1 MKLKFNRRNLKWL
14 LIIFLVILSF
24 SIPAFSWM
32 KKTNHDRA
40 MRQKSI
46 ISPLIMIPG
55 SSATVNRFDPLVDIL
70 NKNNPHP
77 HSLLKVN
84 VGTDDK
90 LHLSGSI
97 SRGDTEPIIVIGFQN
112 NHDGYSNIKKQANWL
127 DEAFYQI
134 SQTYK
139 FNNFKAFG
147 HSNGGLVWTYWL
159 EHYYSEYKD
168 EIKIKKLMTLASPF
182 NFSENNINRRT
193 QMLNEFIKYRS
204 HLPKKLIVYSLLGGE
219 NYDSDGIV
227 PESSVHA
234 AKYVFQ
240 KQVKSFTEMTITGME
255 ANHSD
260 LPQNK
265 QVVEIIKQYLLNKN
279 QQEGPLK
286 KRNQQKKSK
295 TEKVKKDE

>member
-1 MKLKFNRRNLKWL
+1 
-14 LIIFLVILSF
+14 
-24 SIPAFSWM
+24 
-32 KKTNHDRA
+32 
-40 MRQKSI
+40 
-46 ISPLIMIPG
+46 
-55 SSATVNRFDPLVDIL
+55 
-70 NKNNPHP
+70 
-77 HSLLKVN
+77 
-84 VGTDDK
+84 
-90 LHLSGSI
+90 
-97 SRGDTEPIIVIGFQN
+97 
-112 NHDGYSNIKKQANWL
+112 
-127 DEAFYQI
+127 
-134 SQTYK
+134 
-139 FNNFKAFG
+139 
-147 HSNGGLVWTYWL
+147 
-159 EHYYSEYKD
+159 
-168 EIKIKKLMTLASPF
+168 
-182 NFSENNINRRT
+182 
-193 QMLNEFIKYRS
+193 MLNEFIKYRS
-204 HLPKKLIVYSLLGGE
+204 HLPKNLIVYSLLGGE